1 MMALDIDPLDVDV
14 DPRILG
20 IVDVGLDPKKTLDF
34 AVLQILR
41 CRFILPPGRP
51 TKEFLKVLK
60 SNRGVILPP
69 LNVIRHKKKDLV
81 ETAWGWKRL
90 LPWMRGSVLFEDYFT
105 YLQQYYQK
113 NIKGVYESF
122 KLEDQNFED
131 PSAVARLNAAA
142 ATGCLEAEHM
152 LSGILDDDPE
162 LNKKIVEEA
171 SRFENGAS
179 TLTVPA
185 TSIVPA
191 ACFMCIT
198 EEAKLMYVLCTTKA
212 DEFPVELRQE
222 KLEFCTEVRR
232 VALYFLTTYKGSYS
246 KQVSAAILGMKMETS
261 TAHAHL
267 LAPEAKRAEQKLYL
281 SEEIRHSLL
290 KLLILIQERFP
301 PGSHIDYDPIARV
314 RTALKKHESN
324 EVSPDDI
331 PIPKTLTNS
340 AAPLPRN
347 LSEPCNESESAD
359 VIAGSP
365 NNIVLGATPS
375 WSLSDYESDQS
386 NTSGKTRKSIGG
398 ILDSV
403 TLEDLGIHITS
414 GDVVAHAD
422 TIPVHSSGESD
433 DKNNKDKKRSK
444 SAVKIQ
450 GMLGNADDES

>member
-1 MMALDIDPLDVDV
+1 MMALDIDPLDVDI

-131 PSAVARLNAAA
+131 PSAVAHLNAAA

-232 VALYFLTTYKGSYS
+232 VALYFLTTGTN
-246 KQVSAAILGMKMETS
+246 QMRF
-261 TAHAHL
+261 L
-267 LAPEAKRAEQKLYL
+267 LMIFPF
-281 SEEIRHSLL
+281 L
-290 KLLILIQERFP
+290 KLSPTVLLHCH
-301 PGSHIDYDPIARV
+301 GTYLNHAMN
-314 RTALKKHESN
+314 LK
-324 EVSPDDI
+324 V
-331 PIPKTLTNS
+331 
-340 AAPLPRN
+340 
-347 LSEPCNESESAD
+347 
-359 VIAGSP
+359 
-365 NNIVLGATPS
+365 
-375 WSLSDYESDQS
+375 Q
-386 NTSGKTRKSIGG
+386 
-398 ILDSV
+398 
-403 TLEDLGIHITS
+403 
-414 GDVVAHAD
+414 
-422 TIPVHSSGESD
+422 
-433 DKNNKDKKRSK
+433 
-444 SAVKIQ
+444 
-450 GMLGNADDES
+450 M